1 MVRNKT
7 MVKKC
12 AKIDS
17 FDWKSFKNLEYDEII
32 EMISSC
38 PAIFNNLRNVFDT
51 KMKSMN

>member
-1 MVRNKT
+1 MAKKA
-7 MVKKC
+7 KKC
-12 AKIDS
+12 VPL
-17 FDWKSFKNLEYDEII
+17 DWEIFKNLELDVIV

>member
-17 FDWKSFKNLEYDEII
+17 FDWKSFKNLEYYEII

-38 PAIFNNLRNVFDT
+38 PAIFKNLSKVFES
-51 KMKSMN
+51 KIKSIK